1 MYYTV
6 YYELT
11 SDLDTLEGLASS
23 GIPVEIPYPYE
34 YGTDPNK
41 YVQQIEQNVLEVEE
55 NVAGLISGMT
65 KVTNGVIAQ
74 LYSRISYDYLIRNS
88 WTDP

>member
-1 MYYTV
+1 MYYTA
-6 YYELT
+6 YYDLT

-34 YGTDPNK
+34 YGTDPNE

-55 NVAGLISGMT
+55 NFVALLSGMS
-65 KVTNGVIAQ
+65 KVANGVIAQ

-88 WTDP
+88 YTDQ

>member
-6 YYELT
+6 YNDLT
-11 SDLDTLEGLASS
+11 SDVDTLEGLASS

-65 KVTNGVIAQ
+65 KVVDGVIAQ

-88 WTDP
+88 FTDL

>member
-88 WTDP
+88 YTDL

>member
-1 MYYTV
+1 MYHTIYH
-6 YYELT
+6 
-11 SDLDTLEGLASS
+11 DLPFDVDTLEGLASS

-41 YVQQIEQNVLEVEE
+41 YVQQIEQNVLEVEQ
-55 NVAGLISGMT
+55 NFAGLISGMT
-65 KVTNGVIAQ
+65 KVANGVIAQ

-88 WTDP
+88 YTDL

>member
-1 MYYTV
+1 MYCTV
-6 YYELT
+6 YYDPT

-88 WTDP
+88 FTDL

>member
-1 MYYTV
+1 MYNTV
-6 YYELT
+6 YYDLT

-55 NVAGLISGMT
+55 TFAGLISGMA
-65 KVTNGVIAQ
+65 KVANGVIAQ

-88 WTDP
+88 YTDP

>member
-55 NVAGLISGMT
+55 NFAGLISGMA
-65 KVTNGVIAQ
+65 KVSNGVIAQ

>member
-1 MYYTV
+1 MHYTV
-6 YYELT
+6 YNDLT
-11 SDLDTLEGLASS
+11 SDIDTLEGLASS

-88 WTDP
+88 FTDL

>member
-6 YYELT
+6 YYDLT

-55 NVAGLISGMT
+55 NFVALLSGMS
-65 KVTNGVIAQ
+65 KVANGVIAQ

-88 WTDP
+88 YTDP

>member
-1 MYYTV
+1 MYCTV
-6 YYELT
+6 YYDLT

-74 LYSRISYDYLIRNS
+74 LYSRISYDYLIRNMY
-88 WTDP
+88 TDM

>member
-6 YYELT
+6 YYDLT

-23 GIPVEIPYPYE
+23 GIPIEIPYPYE

-88 WTDP
+88 YTDL

>member
-1 MYYTV
+1 MYNTV
-6 YYELT
+6 YYDLT

-55 NVAGLISGMT
+55 NFVGLLSGMS
-65 KVTNGVIAQ
+65 KVANGVIAQ

-88 WTDP
+88 YTDP

>member
-6 YYELT
+6 YYDLT

-65 KVTNGVIAQ
+65 KVVDGVIAQ

-88 WTDP
+88 YTDL

>member
-6 YYELT
+6 YYDLT

-41 YVQQIEQNVLEVEE
+41 YVQQIEQNVLEVQE

-65 KVTNGVIAQ
+65 KVVDGVIAQ

-88 WTDP
+88 YTDP